1 MGKITTRYYTYISF
15 DPKVEVEAPINESG
29 SELQELFIDGDD
41 FLSIWNSLSV
51 TDRESV
57 DSILIIKDRSD
68 RNMRVIARW
77 MIGCLLTPTL
87 NLDRGYRRFEKTH
100 DRRII
105 LKRHWD
111 QIEKINRMLIDGI
124 GNPSW
129 QRRMKRTW
137 SPLTELSGTLKMS
150 SDGRL
155 R

>member
-15 DPKVEVEAPINESG
+15 EPNAEVDASINESG
-29 SELQELFIDGDD
+29 SGLQELFIDGDD

-57 DSILIIKDRSD
+57 HSILIIKDRSD

-77 MIGCLLTPTL
+77 RIGCLLTPTL
-87 NLDRGYRRFEKTH
+87 NLDTGYRRREKSH

-105 LKRHWD
+105 LKRQAA

-137 SPLTELSGTLKMS
+137 SPLTELSGTLI
-150 SDGRL
+150 L

>member
-29 SELQELFIDGDD
+29 SGLQELFIDGDD
-41 FLSIWNSLSV
+41 FLSVWNSLSE

-77 MIGCLLTPTL
+77 RIGCLLTPTL
-87 NLDRGYRRFEKTH
+87 NLDGGYRSREKSH

-105 LKRHWD
+105 LKRQTA

-137 SPLTELSGTLKMS
+137 SGVFT
-150 SDGRL
+150 
-155 R
+155 